1 MEMVD
6 SDVRVSRVNTLHPN
20 ISMNILHTG
29 FYTFPKVLTRRIC
42 LSIKR
47 IFGDHF
53 IFFLMT
59 LPCDAGV
66 IHLGEIIC

>member
-20 ISMNILHTG
+20 ISMNILHTV

-47 IFGDHF
+47 IFDD
-53 IFFLMT
+53 LTM
-59 LPCDAGV
+59 
-66 IHLGEIIC
+66 